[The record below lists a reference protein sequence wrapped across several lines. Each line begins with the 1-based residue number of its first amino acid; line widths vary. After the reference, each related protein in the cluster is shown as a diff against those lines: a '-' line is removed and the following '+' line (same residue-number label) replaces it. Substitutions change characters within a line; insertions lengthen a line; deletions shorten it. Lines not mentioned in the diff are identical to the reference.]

1 MAPSPTGEY
10 HIGHIR
16 TVLYDIAFAKK
27 HHGKFI
33 IRIEDTD
40 RGRLV
45 EGAIDRILDVIAD
58 YGFSWDEGPRVGGDF
73 GPYIQ
78 SERLPLYKKYALE
91 LIEKKAAYYCFCTAQ
106 RLTQMREEQ
115 KAQKIAS
122 TKYDKHCFFLPEEE
136 VKKKLAER
144 EPHVI
149 RLNVPA
155 NKMISFNDVVFG
167 TITVNSN
174 EIDDQILIKSD
185 GFPTYHMGVV
195 VDDHLMK
202 ITHIMRGNDWIPS
215 TPKHILIYEAFGW
228 ELPVYIHL
236 PNLKELGSNQKLS
249 KRYGPVSARE
259 FLDAGYLP
267 KALIN
272 FLMLLGWNP
281 GTEQEIYSFD
291 EFVKAFELTKIH
303 KTDLVAFDR
312 QKLTWMNGVYIREMP
327 VAELVKTLVAYY
339 AKSGEDKE
347 LEKIDEEMLLKIV
360 QLAQSRINTLKEF
373 FPLIQHFLPDSEF
386 VVANDTDKAVAH
398 SLAKEFQKIGDWNKE
413 TILDALKIVLKE
425 HSIRMPILYTII
437 TGQERGLPLPESL
450 EILGKEV
457 TLSRLDKAFV

>member
-16 TVLYDIAFAKK
+16 TVLYNIAFAKK

-40 RGRLV
+40 RVRLV
-45 EGAIDRILDVIAD
+45 EGAIDRILDDIRD

-78 SERLPLYKKYALE
+78 SERLPLYKKYAEE
-91 LIEKKAAYYCFCTAQ
+91 LIEKKAAYYCFCTAE
-106 RLTQMREEQ
+106 RLAQMRETQ
-115 KAQKIAS
+115 RAQKVAS
-122 TKYDKHCFFLPEEE
+122 TKYDKHCLHLSTEEIE
-136 VKKKLAER
+136 KKLAAK
-144 EPHVI
+144 EPYVI
-149 RLNVPA
+149 RLNVQP
-155 NKMISFNDVVFG
+155 NKIISFTDAVFG
-167 TITVNSN
+167 QISINSN
-174 EIDDQILIKSD
+174 EIDDQILLKSD
-185 GFPTYHMGVV
+185 GFPTYHLGVV
-195 VDDHLMK
+195 VDDHLME
-202 ITHIMRGNDWIPS
+202 ITHVMRGNDWIPS

-228 ELPVYIHL
+228 ELPTYIHL
-236 PNLKELGSNQKLS
+236 PNLKELGADKKLS
-249 KRYGPVSARE
+249 KRHGPVSARE
-259 FLDAGYLP
+259 FLDAGYLS

-291 EFVKAFELTKIH
+291 EFIKSFELTKIH

-312 QKLTWMNGVYIREMP
+312 QKLTWMNGFYIREMS
-327 VAELVKTLVAYY
+327 VEALTRTLLTYY

-347 LEKIDEEMLLKIV
+347 LKKIDETMLLKIV

-373 FPLIQHFLPDSEF
+373 YPLVRHFLPGSQFIVSKDTMEIARSLQNELDRIRIWNTDS
-386 VVANDTDKAVAH
+386 
-398 SLAKEFQKIGDWNKE
+398 
-413 TILDALKIVLKE
+413 ILDALREVLKS
-425 HSIRMPILYTII
+425 HSIRMPVLYTII

-450 EILGKEV
+450 EILGKEEA
-457 TLSRLDKAFV
+457 LSRLRIALS